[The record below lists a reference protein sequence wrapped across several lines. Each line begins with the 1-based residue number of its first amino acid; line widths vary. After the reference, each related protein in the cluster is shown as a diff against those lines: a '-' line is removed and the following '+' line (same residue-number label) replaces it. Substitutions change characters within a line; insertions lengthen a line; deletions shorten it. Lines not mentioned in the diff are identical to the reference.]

1 MKRLTVFTLIAVSML
16 PACTNEAL
24 QEKAANQNYSFTART
39 DAGIKT
45 RTCLGEVLS
54 NETYPLLWEKGD
66 RIIIAPSGKPAT
78 SYYETQEQGC
88 DVAEFRFISGLE
100 GNEMPPE
107 NTALTALYPADAY
120 KFTDGKHTINI
131 PENQTYRKNN
141 ISSGTMPMIAGAT
154 SRELS
159 FRNVCGILRLRLN
172 TLEQDIRLSSIK
184 VAADKGLAGPIAT
197 FEGTDVTWNN
207 PDGETGHGITLSCDG
222 VALSPEPEDFY
233 IVLPQG
239 KYTGF
244 TIQLETG
251 SPTGSRRIY
260 RMNEVLDI
268 ERSAI
273 TTVNLDLAQ
282 FHGGSMENVT
292 DGDKHHAL
300 TELGYGLECE
310 EKSIYV
316 FKEGGSG
323 STLVKSYVGAGY
335 SDGQSS
341 MKSLPWTATFSTD
354 DGATW
359 DSTIPEMFTEFTT
372 HGDGDIAGDLLQ
384 YSISPSNIDRV
395 CLVKLKQDDSGKEKD
410 LRIAQYTNVLVLTY
424 DTFKADERHNVCY
437 SKDHALLSV
446 IYEDGTE
453 EFVPEKYDNIRVG
466 HVFPEP
472 GRHVVKLRLSNTA
485 TTLDNMFSIA
495 YWAAE
500 EYLTTADFSH
510 TDLSGI
516 TNMESMFQNCKHL
529 ETCVFGEVN
538 TPELK
543 NIKNMFKYCY
553 ELRSVDIA
561 SLQTDKVTDMSSLF
575 FNCSSLER
583 LDLTGFMTNSVT
595 DMSNM
600 FYSCRKLETLDLS
613 SFDTSN
619 VTNMN
624 SMFCSCNSL
633 KDIDLTSFNTIK
645 AKDMGGI
652 FQICE
657 SLKSLDLRNFN
668 TSNTENMGG
677 MFARCTKLESIDLS
691 SFNTANCTQMASM
704 FNDCKNLK
712 NLDLRHFS
720 TDKVGSMERMF
731 NNCSSLTELDLSSF
745 HTQAVKSMGYM
756 FENCTSLAALDLTNL
771 SAQSLEMARSM
782 FDNCTSLKNIT
793 LNDFNAPN
801 LTNAYHMFYRC
812 EAESISITN
821 FSCADDGYLYGMFY
835 GCSSMKTLTLK
846 NFDASKAGSLEY
858 FLCGCRA
865 LEYLD
870 LSEFYTD
877 NVKNMSSMFMNCS
890 SLKHID
896 LSGMRTSNVTNMS
909 MMFSGSAVSELDLS
923 NFDTSNV
930 TQMYSMFEYC
940 KELHTIRMNMTA
952 MNAELHVDRMF
963 SQTQKAG
970 CLYAKDGIVDSRI
983 QEQLP
988 QNWTI
993 EAF

>member
-24 QEKAANQNYSFTART
+24 QEKSANHNYSFTART

-88 DVAEFRFISGLE
+88 DVAEFRFISGLD
-100 GNEMPPE
+100 GNAMPPD

-154 SRELS
+154 SRELY

-207 PDGETGHGITLSCDG
+207 PDSETGRGITLSCDG

-233 IVLPQG
+233 IVLPPG
-239 KYTGF
+239 NYSGF
-244 TIQLETG
+244 KIQLETEG
-251 SPTGSRRIY
+251 PDKKTY
-260 RMNEVLDI
+260 RMNEVLVI

-282 FHGGSMENVT
+282 FHGGSMEDVT

-323 STLVKSYVGAGY
+323 STLVKSYVGASY

-359 DSTIPEMFTEFTT
+359 GSTVPEMFTEFTT

-437 SKDHALLSV
+437 SKDHSLLSV

-633 KDIDLTSFNTIK
+633 KDIDLTSFNTVK

-657 SLKSLDLRNFN
+657 SLESLDLRNFN

-756 FENCTSLAALDLTNL
+756 FEDCTSLAALDLTNF

-782 FDNCTSLKNIT
+782 FENCSSLKSIT
-793 LNDFNAPN
+793 LNDFNAPK
-801 LTNAYHMFYRC
+801 LTNAYMMFYRC
-812 EAESISITN
+812 EAESISIAN
-821 FSCADDGYLYGMFY
+821 FSCADDGNLYGMFY

-865 LEYLD
+865 LEHLD

-923 NFDTSNV
+923 DFDTSNV

-940 KELHTIRMNMTA
+940 KELHTVRMNMTA

-983 QEQLP
+983 REKLP

>member
-16 PACTNEAL
+16 PACTNDAL
-24 QEKAANQNYSFTART
+24 QEKAANQNYRFTART

-78 SYYETQEQGC
+78 SYYETQGQDK

-100 GNEMPPE
+100 GNAMPPE

-154 SRELS
+154 SRELH

-172 TLEQDIRLSSIK
+172 TLEQDVILSTIK

-207 PDGETGHGITLSCDG
+207 PDSETGHGITLSCDG

-233 IVLPQG
+233 IVLPPG
-239 KYTGF
+239 NYSGF
-244 TIQLETG
+244 KIQLETEG
-251 SPTGSRRIY
+251 PDKKTYS
-260 RMNEVLDI
+260 MDEVLEI

-282 FHGGSMENVT
+282 FHGGSMEDVT

-323 STLVKSYVGAGY
+323 STLVKSYVGTSY

-359 DSTIPEMFTEFTT
+359 DSTAPEMFTEFTT

-472 GRHVVKLRLSNTA
+472 GRHVVKLRLNNTA

-510 TDLSGI
+510 TDLSRI

-538 TPELK
+538 TTELK

-553 ELRSVDIA
+553 ALRSVDIA

-633 KDIDLTSFNTIK
+633 KDIDLTSFNTVK
-645 AKDMGGI
+645 AKDMGGL

-720 TDKVGSMERMF
+720 TNKVGSMERMF

-756 FENCTSLAALDLTNL
+756 FEDCTSLAALDLTNF

-782 FDNCTSLKNIT
+782 FENCSSLKSIT
-793 LNDFNAPN
+793 LNDFNAPK
-801 LTNAYHMFYRC
+801 LTNAYMMFYRC
-812 EAESISITN
+812 EAESISIAN
-821 FSCADDGYLYGMFY
+821 FSCADDGNLYGMFQD
-835 GCSSMKTLTLK
+835 CSSMKTLTLK

-865 LEYLD
+865 LEHLD

-877 NVKNMSSMFMNCS
+877 NVKNMGSMFMNCS

-909 MMFSGSAVSELDLS
+909 LMFSGSAVSELDLS

-940 KELHTIRMNMTA
+940 KELHTVRMNMTA

-983 QEQLP
+983 REKLP

>member
-88 DVAEFRFISGLE
+88 DVAEFRFISGLD
-100 GNEMPPE
+100 GNAMPPD

-197 FEGTDVTWNN
+197 FEGTDVTWDN
-207 PDGETGHGITLSCDG
+207 PDSETGHGITLSCDG

-233 IVLPQG
+233 IVLPPG
-239 KYTGF
+239 NYSGF
-244 TIQLETG
+244 KIQLETEG
-251 SPTGSRRIY
+251 PDKKTY
-260 RMNEVLDI
+260 RMDGVLEI

-282 FHGGSMENVT
+282 FHGGSMEDVT

-323 STLVKSYVGAGY
+323 STLVKSYVGASY

-359 DSTIPEMFTEFTT
+359 GSTVPEMFTEFTT

-395 CLVKLKQDDSGKEKD
+395 CLVRLKQDDSGKEKD
-410 LRIAQYTNVLVLTY
+410 LRIAQYSNVLVLTY

-633 KDIDLTSFNTIK
+633 KDIDLTSFNTVK

-756 FENCTSLAALDLTNL
+756 FEDCTSLAALDLTNF

-846 NFDASKAGSLEY
+846 DFDASKAGSLEY

-923 NFDTSNV
+923 DFDTSNV

-940 KELHTIRMNMTA
+940 KELHTVRMNMTA

-983 QEQLP
+983 REKLP

>member
-88 DVAEFRFISGLE
+88 DVAEFRFISGLD
-100 GNEMPPE
+100 GNAMPPE

-172 TLEQDIRLSSIK
+172 TLEQDMRLSSIK

-197 FEGTDVTWNN
+197 FKGTDVTWNN
-207 PDGETGHGITLSCDG
+207 PDSETGHGITLSCDG

-233 IVLPQG
+233 IVLPPG
-239 KYTGF
+239 NYSGF
-244 TIQLETG
+244 KIQLETE
-251 SPTGSRRIY
+251 SLDKKSY
-260 RMNEVLDI
+260 RMDEVLEI

-282 FHGGSMENVT
+282 FHGGSMEDVT

-323 STLVKSYVGAGY
+323 STLVKSYVGASY

-359 DSTIPEMFTEFTT
+359 GSTAPEMFTEFTT

-395 CLVKLKQDDSGKEKD
+395 CLVKLKQEDSGKEKD

-510 TDLSGI
+510 ADLSGI

-600 FYSCRKLETLDLS
+600 FYSCRKLKTLDLS

-633 KDIDLTSFNTIK
+633 KDIDLTSFNTVK

-657 SLKSLDLRNFN
+657 SLESLDLRNFN

-756 FENCTSLAALDLTNL
+756 FENCTSLAALDLTNF

-801 LTNAYHMFYRC
+801 LTNAYMMFYRC
-812 EAESISITN
+812 EAESISIAN
-821 FSCADDGYLYGMFY
+821 FSCADDGNLYGMFQD
-835 GCSSMKTLTLK
+835 CSSMKTLTLK
-846 NFDASKAGSLEY
+846 DFDASKAGSLEY

-909 MMFSGSAVSELDLS
+909 LMFSGSAVSELDLS

-940 KELHTIRMNMTA
+940 KELHTVRMNMTA

-983 QEQLP
+983 REKLP

>member
-66 RIIIAPSGKPAT
+66 RIIIASSGKPAT
-78 SYYETQEQGC
+78 SYYETQSQDN

-154 SRELS
+154 SRELH

-172 TLEQDIRLSSIK
+172 TLEQDMRLSSIK

-207 PDGETGHGITLSCDG
+207 PDSETGRGITLSCDG

-233 IVLPQG
+233 IVLPPG
-239 KYTGF
+239 NYSGF
-244 TIQLETG
+244 KIQLETEG
-251 SPTGSRRIY
+251 LDKKTY
-260 RMNEVLDI
+260 RMNEVLEI

-282 FHGGSMENVT
+282 FHGGSMEDVT

-323 STLVKSYVGAGY
+323 STLVKSYVGASY

-359 DSTIPEMFTEFTT
+359 DSTVPEMFTEFTT

-453 EFVPEKYDNIRVG
+453 EFVPEKYDNIRMS

-510 TDLSGI
+510 ADLSGI

-575 FNCSSLER
+575 FNCSSLEQ

-600 FYSCRKLETLDLS
+600 FYSCRKLKTLDLS

-633 KDIDLTSFNTIK
+633 KDIDLTSFNTVK

-657 SLKSLDLRNFN
+657 SLESLDLRNFN

-756 FENCTSLAALDLTNL
+756 FENCTSLAALDLTNF

-782 FDNCTSLKNIT
+782 FENCSSLKSIT

-801 LTNAYHMFYRC
+801 LTNAYMMFYRC
-812 EAESISITN
+812 EAESISIAN

>member
-120 KFTDGKHTINI
+120 KFTDGKHTIHI
-131 PENQTYRKNN
+131 PENQIYRKNN

-154 SRELS
+154 SRELH

-207 PDGETGHGITLSCDG
+207 PDSETGHGITLSCDG

-233 IVLPQG
+233 IVLPPG
-239 KYTGF
+239 NYSGF
-244 TIQLETG
+244 KIQLETEG
-251 SPTGSRRIY
+251 LDKKSY
-260 RMNEVLDI
+260 RMDKVLEI

-282 FHGGSMENVT
+282 FHGGSIEDVT

-323 STLVKSYVGAGY
+323 STLVKSYMGASY

-359 DSTIPEMFTEFTT
+359 DSTVPEMFTEFTT

-424 DTFKADERHNVCY
+424 DTFKADERHSVCY
-437 SKDHALLSV
+437 SKDHAILSV

-543 NIKNMFKYCY
+543 NIKNMFKDCY
-553 ELRSVDIA
+553 ALKSVDIA

-575 FNCSSLER
+575 YYCGSLER

-600 FYSCRKLETLDLS
+600 FYSCRKIETLDLS

-619 VTNMN
+619 VTSMYF
-624 SMFCSCNSL
+624 MFCSCNAL
-633 KDIDLTSFNTIK
+633 KDIDLTSFNTAK
-645 AKDMGGI
+645 AKDMSGL

-668 TSNTENMGG
+668 TANTENMGG

-745 HTQAVKSMGYM
+745 HTPAVTSMGYM
-756 FENCTSLAALDLTNL
+756 FQNCTALETVDLTNF
-771 SAQSLEMARSM
+771 SAQSLTMARSM
-782 FDNCTSLKNIT
+782 FENCSSLKSIT
-793 LNDFNAPN
+793 INDFNAPN
-801 LTNAYHMFYRC
+801 LTNAYMMFYRC

-821 FSCADDGYLYGMFY
+821 FSCADDGNLYGMFQD
-835 GCSSMKTLTLK
+835 CSSMKTLTLK

-865 LEYLD
+865 LEHLD

-877 NVKNMSSMFMNCS
+877 NVKNMGSMFMNCS
-890 SLKHID
+890 SLEHID

-909 MMFSGSAVSELDLS
+909 LMFSGSAVSELDLS

-940 KELHTIRMNMTA
+940 KELHTVRMNMTA

-983 QEQLP
+983 REQLP

>member
-66 RIIIAPSGKPAT
+66 RIIIASSGKPAT
-78 SYYETQEQGC
+78 SYYETQGQDN

-207 PDGETGHGITLSCDG
+207 PDSETGHGITLSCDG

-233 IVLPQG
+233 IVLPPG
-239 KYTGF
+239 NYSGF
-244 TIQLETG
+244 KIQLETEG
-251 SPTGSRRIY
+251 PDKKTYS
-260 RMNEVLDI
+260 MDEVLEI

-282 FHGGSMENVT
+282 FHGGSMEDVT

-323 STLVKSYVGAGY
+323 STLVKSYVGTSY

-359 DSTIPEMFTEFTT
+359 DSTAPEMFTEFTT

-453 EFVPEKYDNIRVG
+453 EFVPEKYDNIRMS

-510 TDLSGI
+510 TDLSGT

-553 ELRSVDIA
+553 ALRSVDIA

-633 KDIDLTSFNTIK
+633 KNIDLTSFNTAK

-657 SLKSLDLRNFN
+657 SLESLDLRNFN

-756 FENCTSLAALDLTNL
+756 FENCTSLAALDLTNF
-771 SAQSLEMARSM
+771 SAQSLTMARSM
-782 FDNCTSLKNIT
+782 FENCTSLKSIT

-801 LTNAYHMFYRC
+801 LTNAYMMFYRC
-812 EAESISITN
+812 EAESISIAN
-821 FSCADDGYLYGMFY
+821 FSCADDGNLYGMFQD
-835 GCSSMKTLTLK
+835 CSSMKTLTLK

-865 LEYLD
+865 LEHLD

-909 MMFSGSAVSELDLS
+909 LMFSGSAVSELDLS

-983 QEQLP
+983 REKLP

>member
-39 DAGIKT
+39 DSGIKT
-45 RTCLGEVLS
+45 RTCLGEDLS

-100 GNEMPPE
+100 GNAMPPE

-159 FRNVCGILRLRLN
+159 FRNVCGILRLQLN

-197 FEGTDVTWNN
+197 FEGTDVTWDN
-207 PDGETGHGITLSCDG
+207 PDSETGRGITLSCDG

-233 IVLPQG
+233 IVLPPG

-282 FHGGSMENVT
+282 FHGGSIEDVT

-323 STLVKSYVGAGY
+323 STLVKSYVGASY

-359 DSTIPEMFTEFTT
+359 GSTVPEMFTEFTT

-575 FNCSSLER
+575 FNCNSLER

-633 KDIDLTSFNTIK
+633 KDIDLTSFNTVK

-657 SLKSLDLRNFN
+657 SLKSLDLRNFS

>member
-120 KFTDGKHTINI
+120 KFTDGKHTIHI
-131 PENQTYRKNN
+131 PENQIYRKNN

-154 SRELS
+154 SRELH

-184 VAADKGLAGPIAT
+184 VAANKGLAGPIAT

-207 PDGETGHGITLSCDG
+207 PDSETGHGITLSCDG

-233 IVLPQG
+233 IVLPPG
-239 KYTGF
+239 NYSGF
-244 TIQLETG
+244 KIQLETEG
-251 SPTGSRRIY
+251 PDKKTY
-260 RMNEVLDI
+260 RMDGVLEI

-282 FHGGSMENVT
+282 FHGGSMEDVT

-323 STLVKSYVGAGY
+323 STLVKSYVGASY

-359 DSTIPEMFTEFTT
+359 DSTVPEMFTEFTT

-395 CLVKLKQDDSGKEKD
+395 CLVKLKQNDSGKEKD

-538 TPELK
+538 SPELK

-553 ELRSVDIA
+553 ALRSVDIA

-633 KDIDLTSFNTIK
+633 KDIDLTSFNTVK

-657 SLKSLDLRNFN
+657 SLESLDLRNFN

-720 TDKVGSMERMF
+720 TDKVESMERMF

-756 FENCTSLAALDLTNL
+756 FENCTSLAALDLANF

-782 FDNCTSLKNIT
+782 FENCSSLKSIT

-801 LTNAYHMFYRC
+801 LTNAYMMFYRC
-812 EAESISITN
+812 EAESISIAN
-821 FSCADDGYLYGMFY
+821 FSCADDGNLYGMFQD
-835 GCSSMKTLTLK
+835 CSSMKTLTLK
-846 NFDASKAGSLEY
+846 NFDASKAGSLDY

-865 LEYLD
+865 LEHLD

-909 MMFSGSAVSELDLS
+909 LMFSGSAVSELDLS

-940 KELHTIRMNMTA
+940 KELHTVRMNMTA

-983 QEQLP
+983 REKLP

>member
-78 SYYETQEQGC
+78 SYYETQDQDS

-100 GNEMPPE
+100 GNAMPPE

-233 IVLPQG
+233 IVLPPG
-239 KYTGF
+239 NYRGF
-244 TIQLETG
+244 KIQLETEG
-251 SPTGSRRIY
+251 PNKKTY
-260 RMNEVLDI
+260 RMNEVLVI

-282 FHGGSMENVT
+282 FHGGSMEDVT

-323 STLVKSYVGAGY
+323 STLVKSYVGASY

-359 DSTIPEMFTEFTT
+359 GSTVPEMFTEFTT

-510 TDLSGI
+510 TDLSGT

-553 ELRSVDIA
+553 ALRSVDIA

-633 KDIDLTSFNTIK
+633 KDIDLTSFNTVK

-657 SLKSLDLRNFN
+657 SLESLDLRNFN
-668 TSNTENMGG
+668 TSNTDNMGG

-704 FNDCKNLK
+704 FNECKNLK

-756 FENCTSLAALDLTNL
+756 FENCTSLAALDLTNF

-782 FDNCTSLKNIT
+782 FENCSSLKSIT
-793 LNDFNAPN
+793 LNDFNAPK
-801 LTNAYHMFYRC
+801 LTNAYMMFYRC
-812 EAESISITN
+812 EAESISIAN
-821 FSCADDGYLYGMFY
+821 FSCADDGNLYGMFN

-865 LEYLD
+865 LEHLD

-877 NVKNMSSMFMNCS
+877 NVKNMGSMFMNCS

-909 MMFSGSAVSELDLS
+909 LMFSGSAVSELDLS

-930 TQMYSMFEYC
+930 TKMYSMFEYC
-940 KELHTIRMNMTA
+940 KELHTVRMNMTA

-983 QEQLP
+983 REKLP

>member
-78 SYYETQEQGC
+78 SYYETQGQDN

-120 KFTDGKHTINI
+120 KFTDGKHTIHI

-207 PDGETGHGITLSCDG
+207 PDGETGRGITLSCDG

-233 IVLPQG
+233 IVLPPG
-239 KYTGF
+239 NYSGF
-244 TIQLETG
+244 KIQLETEG
-251 SPTGSRRIY
+251 PDKKTY
-260 RMNEVLDI
+260 RMDGVLEI

-282 FHGGSMENVT
+282 FHGGSMEDVT

-323 STLVKSYVGAGY
+323 STLVKSYVGASY

-359 DSTIPEMFTEFTT
+359 GSTVPEMFTEFTT

-395 CLVKLKQDDSGKEKD
+395 CLVKLKQDESGKEKD

-553 ELRSVDIA
+553 ALRSVDIA

-633 KDIDLTSFNTIK
+633 NDIDLTSFNTVK

-657 SLKSLDLRNFN
+657 SLESLDLRNFN

-756 FENCTSLAALDLTNL
+756 FENCTSLAALDLTNF

-801 LTNAYHMFYRC
+801 LTNAYMMFYRC

-835 GCSSMKTLTLK
+835 DCSSMKTLTLK

>member
-66 RIIIAPSGKPAT
+66 RIIIASSGKPAT
-78 SYYETQEQGC
+78 SYYETQGQGC
-88 DVAEFRFISGLE
+88 DVAEFRFISDLE
-100 GNEMPPE
+100 GNAMPPE

-120 KFTDGKHTINI
+120 KFTDGKHTISI

-141 ISSGTMPMIAGAT
+141 ISSGTMAMIAGAT

-207 PDGETGHGITLSCDG
+207 PDSETGRGITLSCDG

-233 IVLPQG
+233 IVLPPG
-239 KYTGF
+239 NYSGF
-244 TIQLETG
+244 TIQLETEG
-251 SPTGSRRIY
+251 PDKKTY
-260 RMNEVLDI
+260 RMNEVLEI

-282 FHGGSMENVT
+282 FHGGSMEDVT

-323 STLVKSYVGAGY
+323 STLVKSYVGASY

-359 DSTIPEMFTEFTT
+359 NSTVPEMFTEFTT

-424 DTFKADERHNVCY
+424 DTFKADERHDVCY

-453 EFVPEKYDNIRVG
+453 EFVPEKYDNIRMS

-553 ELRSVDIA
+553 ALRSVDIA

-613 SFDTSN
+613 NFDTSN

-624 SMFCSCNSL
+624 SMFGSCNSL
-633 KDIDLTSFNTIK
+633 KDIDLTSFNTVK

-652 FQICE
+652 FQLCE
-657 SLKSLDLRNFN
+657 SLESLDLRNFN

-756 FENCTSLAALDLTNL
+756 FENCTSLSALDLANF

-782 FDNCTSLKNIT
+782 FENCSSLKSIT

-801 LTNAYHMFYRC
+801 LTNAYMMFYRC
-812 EAESISITN
+812 EAESISIAN
-821 FSCADDGYLYGMFY
+821 FSCADDGNLYGMFQD
-835 GCSSMKTLTLK
+835 CSSMKTLTLK
-846 NFDASKAGSLEY
+846 NFDASKAGSLVY

-865 LEYLD
+865 LEHLD

-877 NVKNMSSMFMNCS
+877 NVKNMGSMFMNCS

-909 MMFSGSAVSELDLS
+909 LMFSGSAVSELDLS

-940 KELHTIRMNMTA
+940 NELHTVRMNMTA

-983 QEQLP
+983 REKLP